1 MYGSLY
7 TFTPELFPAPVRGT
21 GVGLAS
27 FINRIAGLCAP
38 LVAAST
44 IGPNP
49 NIPVYVAGGLI
60 LAAGVAVLRVPME
73 TRGRE
78 KL

>member
-38 LVAAST
+38 IVAANT

-49 NIPVYVAGGLI
+49 NVPVYVAGGLI

>member
-1 MYGSLY
+1 M
-7 TFTPELFPAPVRGT
+7 RGT

-38 LVAAST
+38 IVAANT

-49 NIPVYVAGGLI
+49 NVPVYVAGGLI